1 MDERRF
7 VLKRDTEDD
16 LSFAACGMYPRIYS
30 SDDEVLRENEELY
43 LSADGRGFYNR
54 YYDNEY
60 AADNTGR
67 EPEYIKVYDADAI
80 AKAERLRIM
89 AGAAVA

>member
-1 MDERRF
+1 MGDRRF

-30 SDDEVLRENEELY
+30 SDKEVLDENEELY

-54 YYDNEY
+54 YYDDEY
-60 AADNTGR
+60 ASDSTGR
-67 EPEYIKVYDADAI
+67 EPEFIKVYDANAI
-80 AKAERLRIM
+80 AKAERLKIM
-89 AGAAVA
+89 ARAAA